1 MITFPKD
8 TPQFSWTRHIKNKM
22 VFYHLSGAQI
32 LRIFRKPARREE
44 GIAANTVAAM
54 IPRSSN
60 SSSSLR
66 GRSNDR
72 GNPSHANP
80 NPKLPTTHYKLQT
93 RSEEIW
99 IMYKLAKPAAN
110 STSHVARGKTLPNNA
125 LRATSS
131 APSSR
136 ITLISAWRYPGVT
149 KPGERPPIPEDVAE
163 MLEKGIY

>member
-54 IPRSSN
+54 ITRRPAGISKSQLLI
-60 SSSSLR
+60 SK
-66 GRSNDR
+66 GR
-72 GNPSHANP
+72 
-80 NPKLPTTHYKLQT
+80 T
-93 RSEEIW
+93 EEIW
-99 IMYKLAKPAAN
+99 IMYK
-110 STSHVARGKTLPNNA
+110 VAQRETRNENRKITESSNDTRYAP
-125 LRATSS
+125 RATR
-131 APSSR
+131 PSR

>member
-8 TPQFSWTRHIKNKM
+8 TPAFSWTRHIKNKM

-44 GIAANTVAAM
+44 GIATNTVAAM

-72 GNPSHANP
+72 GNPSRTDPTQRLEANS
-80 NPKLPTTHYKLQT
+80 YKLKAP
-93 RSEEIW
+93 SEEIW
-99 IMYKLAKPAAN
+99 IMYKLNSLKAN
-110 STSHVARGKTLPNNA
+110 SSKLKA
-125 LRATSS
+125 
-131 APSSR
+131 SR

-149 KPGERPPIPEDVAE
+149 KPGERPQIPEDVAE

>member
-44 GIAANTVAAM
+44 GIATSTVAAM
-54 IPRSSN
+54 ITRRPAGISKSQ
-60 SSSSLR
+60 SLISK
-66 GRSNDR
+66 G
-72 GNPSHANP
+72 
-80 NPKLPTTHYKLQT
+80 

-99 IMYKLAKPAAN
+99 IMYKLNTAKSQEQIAKSEERRLENKPDGSRLLAPR
-110 STSHVARGKTLPNNA
+110 SLLPK
-125 LRATSS
+125 
-131 APSSR
+131 SR